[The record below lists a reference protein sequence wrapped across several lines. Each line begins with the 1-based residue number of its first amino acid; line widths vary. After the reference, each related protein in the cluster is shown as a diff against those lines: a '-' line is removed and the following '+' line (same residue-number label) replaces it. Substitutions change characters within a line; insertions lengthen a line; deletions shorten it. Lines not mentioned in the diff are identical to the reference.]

1 MAFNYNSISQDQRPP
16 GYSPAAFAS
25 GSGSIH
31 QRLLGN
37 RNIETQD
44 DYDYKKEIP
53 EKPVLKETFDE
64 TFKIEKPKY
73 NDWFFTVI
81 FISTWVGLFALSYI
95 NFRQL
100 ISDYNAK
107 GGLNFIFRSTN
118 NISENSVAHSA
129 SQYSFHASFQSI
141 ADTSTLK
148 NLVDEKPSPTPPPH
162 EGIDLNM
169 TTIATIILSV
179 VSFPVLI
186 SILILGVMFLFPMFF
201 ITIGYLV
208 LPLGLLSTVF
218 YSVFIS
224 SAPISILTVGL
235 PLIGFFFSLAFFFS
249 QLNRIRFTAHLFK
262 IVISVMFQYPSGILV
277 SFLSSCVSGLL
288 SLIIFTLSS
297 IIYQNRRN
305 IDQAGCPHENGG
317 DVCVSNETFIYTTFV
332 LFAGY
337 FTFEVVSNV
346 THAVISGIYGS
357 YFHFGKNGPKYP
369 AYGAFVRAISYS
381 FGSICFGSLLVSLVS
396 TLRSLLTIFKEKIL
410 DELSRSRES
419 DDDDDDGDNFDG
431 GVGNR
436 ENSSSSLI
444 FILIFNVLEFLIV
457 EIENCFKLFNK
468 YAFSYVALYGTSY
481 ISSAKQTF
489 NFLKYRGLQVL
500 IAKSLIESTLT
511 VFSILCSIFS
521 LLGFILMLNFL
532 KFTFSDYPELY
543 IIGGF
548 SQLIIGYFIS
558 KITSNSINGGYIT
571 LLVCLSMYPEVF
583 KANHPKEFEQLIKFT
598 PSLQQPL
605 NS

>member
-1 MAFNYNSISQDQRPP
+1 MASNYNSISQDQRPP
-16 GYSPAAFAS
+16 AYSPGAFAS

-37 RNIETQD
+37 RNIETLD

-73 NDWFFTVI
+73 NDWIFTVI
-81 FISTWVGLFALSYI
+81 FISTWVGLIALSYI
-95 NFRQL
+95 NFHQL
-100 ISDYNAK
+100 LSDYYAK
-107 GGLNFIFRSTN
+107 DGWNFIFRSEN
-118 NISENSVAHSA
+118 NVPETAVGGKSVP
-129 SQYSFHASFQSI
+129 QYFFQVSFQNM
-141 ADTSTLK
+141 ADTLTLK
-148 NLVDEKPSPTPPPH
+148 NPVDEDPTPSPPPH
-162 EGIDLNM
+162 NGIDLNIK
-169 TTIATIILSV
+169 TIATIILSV

-208 LPLGLLSTVF
+208 IPLGLLSTVF

-249 QLNRIRFTAHLFK
+249 QLNRIRFTAYLFK

-277 SFLSSCVSGLL
+277 SFLSSCVSGFL
-288 SLIIFTLSS
+288 SLIIFILSS

-305 IDQAGCPHENGG
+305 IDQADCPHENGG
-317 DVCVSNETFIYTTFV
+317 DVCVSNETFLYNIFI

-381 FGSICFGSLLVSLVS
+381 FGSICFGSLLVSLIS

-410 DELSRSRES
+410 DELSRSREGDG
-419 DDDDDDGDNFDG
+419 DDDDDE
-431 GVGNR
+431 VGNR
-436 ENSSSSLI
+436 SNSSNRLI
-444 FILIFNVLEFLIV
+444 FTLIFNILEFLIV
-457 EIENCFKLFNK
+457 EIENCFKIFNK
-468 YAFSYVALYGTSY
+468 YAFSYVALYGKSY

-500 IAKSLIESTLT
+500 ITKSLIESTLT

-532 KFTFSDYPELY
+532 KFTFNDYPELY

-571 LLVCLSMYPEVF
+571 LLVCLSMYPDVF